1 MTTTSPQIFL
11 LEQHKDNTNHFYE
24 LIRSLNVTVI
34 LYNSMKSMLEN
45 YEKKNPSLIVYLAPK
60 INISM
65 EDPLADENP
74 DALLLEK
81 SKIKVPII
89 VLCQKEQKTEN
100 LFDGRYSSEVDFLF
114 PPISHNLLLTRIKK
128 HLERNYIESKSELA
142 SLRFHEME
150 REKEDLQEKI
160 RKAQNLAMI
169 GELASGVIHDVN
181 NVLSVILGT
190 AEIANYRYGKLNS
203 SLEKYISTI
212 ISVTKRAGISNK
224 RMLALAKGSKNKLV
238 NYSIHDLVDEVVEL
252 LEHTIPKKYQI
263 IKELNAKN
271 YNMVGDPALFQ
282 NIIINIAFNARDAMI
297 NGGKIIFSTKN
308 ITMSSAD
315 VANLNSQMKGGEYIL
330 VSIQDTGIGMDEKTK
345 SKIFEP
351 FFTTKGQD
359 KGTGLG
365 LSNVIK
371 NTLDHHG
378 GIEVETELGLG
389 TTFKLYFKIVKE
401 SDSSK
406 EKDLKPRLPK
416 GRGNLLIV
424 DDEVELREIFKEML
438 SDVGYNVITVEDG
451 MEAISYFKD
460 HYKEID
466 LVVVDMNLP
475 KITGKECFH
484 HLKRLEPDVKVILST
499 GHSFNDDAEE
509 LLGEGVSGFIQ
520 KPFEMGHLL
529 EVIDKVIH

>member
-271 YNMVGDPALFQ
+271 YNMVGDP
-282 NIIINIAFNARDAMI
+282 
-297 NGGKIIFSTKN
+297 
-308 ITMSSAD
+308 
-315 VANLNSQMKGGEYIL
+315 SQ
-330 VSIQDTGIGMDEKTK
+330 
-345 SKIFEP
+345 
-351 FFTTKGQD
+351 
-359 KGTGLG
+359 
-365 LSNVIK
+365 
-371 NTLDHHG
+371 
-378 GIEVETELGLG
+378 
-389 TTFKLYFKIVKE
+389 
-401 SDSSK
+401 
-406 EKDLKPRLPK
+406 R
-416 GRGNLLIV
+416 
-424 DDEVELREIFKEML
+424 
-438 SDVGYNVITVEDG
+438 
-451 MEAISYFKD
+451 A
-460 HYKEID
+460 
-466 LVVVDMNLP
+466 
-475 KITGKECFH
+475 
-484 HLKRLEPDVKVILST
+484 
-499 GHSFNDDAEE
+499 
-509 LLGEGVSGFIQ
+509 SG
-520 KPFEMGHLL
+520 
-529 EVIDKVIH
+529 